1 MGQELSSPN
10 LFSAELGMAILQR
23 KTPDTDTFSAYGAEH
38 GSSLIHP
45 QGAHKNTNGFQWY
58 GFEQKP
64 SVLPFTPGVWPG
76 MVPFNSMRFYGGS
89 LLVFLPSGYLT

>member
-1 MGQELSSPN
+1 
-10 LFSAELGMAILQR
+10 
-23 KTPDTDTFSAYGAEH
+23 
-38 GSSLIHP
+38 LIHP